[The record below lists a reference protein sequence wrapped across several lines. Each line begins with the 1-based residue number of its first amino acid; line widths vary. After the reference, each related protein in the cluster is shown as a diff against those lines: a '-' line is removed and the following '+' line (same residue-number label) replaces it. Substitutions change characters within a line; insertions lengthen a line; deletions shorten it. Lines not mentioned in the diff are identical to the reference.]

1 MNGRCR
7 PLRVKCMEALPRQ
20 ISLVESVYD
29 AIRDSI
35 CDGLLKPGERITQE
49 GIAERLDVSRQPVGQ
64 ALVLLRSQGFI
75 RDAGRR
81 GVMVSP
87 LERQTVQDIYEIR
100 SALDQLAARLAA
112 ERAHE
117 RLLEAGRRLVG
128 QVRETI
134 EEASTTDLVK
144 ADMDFHELIYRHS
157 GNGLIQPSLG
167 TYWHHLRR
175 VMAAVIAF
183 GYQRE
188 RIWSEHEGILNA
200 IGEGDGAKAA
210 ELAKAHVERASQS
223 LTKTIDDAVPA
234 DFDDRDQDAG

>member
-1 MNGRCR
+1 
-7 PLRVKCMEALPRQ
+7 MEALPRQ
-20 ISLVESVYD
+20 ISLVDSVYE

-75 RDAGRR
+75 QDAGRR

-87 LERQTVQDIYEIR
+87 LEQQTVRDIYEIR

-112 ERAHE
+112 ERNSKQ
-117 RLLEAGRRLVG
+117 LLEDGHRLIG
-128 QVRETI
+128 AVRDDLDG
-134 EEASTTDLVK
+134 ASTTDLVK

-175 VMAAVIAF
+175 VMAAVIEF
-183 GYQRE
+183 GDYRE
-188 RIWSEHEGILNA
+188 LIWSEHEGILNA
-200 IGEGDGAKAA
+200 IGEGDGNQAA
-210 ELAKAHVERASQS
+210 ELAKAHVERASHS
-223 LTKTIDDAVPA
+223 LTESLKHSLPA
-234 DFDDRDQDAG
+234 GADGRGGRAS

>member
-1 MNGRCR
+1 
-7 PLRVKCMEALPRQ
+7 MEALPRQ
-20 ISLVESVYD
+20 ISLVESVYE

-49 GIAERLDVSRQPVGQ
+49 GIADRLDVSRQPVGQ

-75 RDAGRR
+75 QDAGRR

-87 LERQTVQDIYEIR
+87 LEQQTVRDIYEIR
-100 SALDQLAARLAA
+100 GALDQLAAQLAA
-112 ERAHE
+112 KRNAKQ
-117 RLLEAGRRLVG
+117 LLEDGHRLIG
-128 QVRETI
+128 NVRENLDG
-134 EEASTTDLVK
+134 ASTTDLVK

-188 RIWSEHEGILNA
+188 RIWSEHEGILLA
-200 IGEGDGAKAA
+200 IGEGDGNRAT
-210 ELAKAHVERASQS
+210 ELAKAHVDRASQS
-223 LTKTIDDAVPA
+223 LSKTIEDSLTASA
-234 DFDDRDQDAG
+234 EGRGGQAS

>member
-1 MNGRCR
+1 
-7 PLRVKCMEALPRQ
+7 MEALPRQ
-20 ISLVESVYD
+20 ISLVESVYE

-75 RDAGRR
+75 QDTGRR

-87 LERQTVQDIYEIR
+87 LEQQTVRDIYEIR

-112 ERAHE
+112 GRDTKQLQED
-117 RLLEAGRRLVG
+117 GRRLIG
-128 QVRETI
+128 RVRDSLDD
-134 EEASTTDLVK
+134 ASTTDLVK
-144 ADMDFHELIYRHS
+144 ADMDFHELIYLHS

-188 RIWSEHEGILNA
+188 RIWSEHEGILLA
-200 IGEGDGAKAA
+200 IGEGDGNRAA
-210 ELAKAHVERASQS
+210 ELAKAHVERASHS
-223 LTKTIDDAVPA
+223 LTKTIEDALPA
-234 DFDDRDQDAG
+234 GADGRGQAAG